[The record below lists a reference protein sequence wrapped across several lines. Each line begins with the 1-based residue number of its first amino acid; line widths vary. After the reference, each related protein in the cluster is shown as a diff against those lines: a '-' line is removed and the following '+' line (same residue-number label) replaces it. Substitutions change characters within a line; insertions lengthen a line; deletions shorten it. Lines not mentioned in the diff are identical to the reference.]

1 MKSIKEIFSFSK
13 KKEEEPKKVQPK
25 ERKDHSLER
34 FVDAQERMYEM
45 ALAEVKSGKKLSHW
59 IWYIFPQLKGLGSS
73 NNSIYYGID
82 DIEEARAYL
91 NHPILGARLREITS
105 AFLDSVGK
113 NAQDVFGYLD
123 AMKVRSCMTLF
134 NEVSEDDLFRNVLVR
149 YYSGLADEKTLAIL
163 GKLDVKFLC
172 GAIAGD
178 IIGSFYE
185 FNATKKYDFYLF
197 TPFSKFTDDTVMT
210 VANADWLIT
219 GDSLLGVMQDYG
231 NRYPHAGYGG
241 MFRTWLREDEPKPYN
256 SFGNGS
262 AMRVSP
268 VGWAFDTLEKT
279 LEAAKESAK
288 ITHNHPEGIKG
299 AQATA
304 VCIFMARTGKSKQ
317 EIKEY
322 IENTFGYNLNRT
334 CDEIRPDY
342 HFDVTCQG
350 SVPESIIAF
359 LESTDFESAVRLAV
373 SLGGDADTMGAI
385 TGGIAEAFYGGVP
398 EHIRKEVLKRLPNE
412 FINVMQK
419 FYQKFVEE

>member
-1 MKSIKEIFSFSK
+1 MKSIKDIFSFFK
-13 KKEEEPKKVQPK
+13 KKEEEPKKVQSK

-241 MFRTWLREDEPKPYN
+241 MFRTWLKEDEPKPYN

-299 AQATA
+299 A
-304 VCIFMARTGKSKQ
+304 
-317 EIKEY
+317 
-322 IENTFGYNLNRT
+322 
-334 CDEIRPDY
+334 
-342 HFDVTCQG
+342 
-350 SVPESIIAF
+350 
-359 LESTDFESAVRLAV
+359 
-373 SLGGDADTMGAI
+373 
-385 TGGIAEAFYGGVP
+385 
-398 EHIRKEVLKRLPNE
+398 
-412 FINVMQK
+412 
-419 FYQKFVEE
+419 

>member
-1 MKSIKEIFSFSK
+1 M
-13 KKEEEPKKVQPK
+13 
-25 ERKDHSLER
+25 
-34 FVDAQERMYEM
+34 QER
-45 ALAEVKSGKKLSHW
+45 
-59 IWYIFPQLKGLGSS
+59 
-73 NNSIYYGID
+73 
-82 DIEEARAYL
+82 
-91 NHPILGARLREITS
+91 
-105 AFLDSVGK
+105 
-113 NAQDVFGYLD
+113 
-123 AMKVRSCMTLF
+123 
-134 NEVSEDDLFRNVLVR
+134 
-149 YYSGLADEKTLAIL
+149 TLAIL

-241 MFRTWLREDEPKPYN
+241 MFRTWLKEDEPKPYN